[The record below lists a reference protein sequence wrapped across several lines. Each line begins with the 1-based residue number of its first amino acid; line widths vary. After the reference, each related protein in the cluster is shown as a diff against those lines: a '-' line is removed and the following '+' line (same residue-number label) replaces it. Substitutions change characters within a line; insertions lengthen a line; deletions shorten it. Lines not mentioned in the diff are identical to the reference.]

1 MKTILISFLF
11 MLSLSTSGQTV
22 SDLFK
27 SMPTDLLPGVSEGN
41 KTLLLVDTGQTSVP
55 YVLGEISKIAH
66 SDDFLY
72 IRTSDVGDIQLK
84 LLPLSNDSLI
94 VCLIQ
99 TVCTDVC
106 DSRINFFTTEW
117 KKLDPQRYL
126 TQFTAEIF
134 FNSSQKNSDN
144 YKYAV
149 SLPDI
154 YPISAMFSDNNSD
167 LTLRFNYR
175 ERLTDDQIAEI
186 QPYLKSDS
194 VILTWKN
201 ATFR

>member
-1 MKTILISFLF
+1 MQRNILFLF
-11 MLSLSTSGQTV
+11 IFFSMFGYGQTIG
-22 SDLFK
+22 DLFR
-27 SMPTDLLPGVSEGN
+27 SMPPGLLPGVSEDN
-41 KTLLLVDTGQTSVP
+41 KTMLLVDTGTTVVP
-55 YVLGEISKIAH
+55 YAMGEIQKIRQSK
-66 SDDFLY
+66 DFLK
-72 IRTSDVGDIQLK
+72 IRTSAVGTTQLK
-84 LLPLSNDSLI
+84 LLPVAQDSVI
-94 VCLIQ
+94 ICLIR
-99 TVCTDVC
+99 TVCGDIC
-106 DSRINFFTTEW
+106 DSNISFYTTNWEKLEKKQFLPVVSAEYFF
-117 KKLDPQRYL
+117 D
-126 TQFTAEIF
+126 
-134 FNSSQKNSDN
+134 SSQKEKEN

-186 QPYLKSDS
+186 QPYLESDS